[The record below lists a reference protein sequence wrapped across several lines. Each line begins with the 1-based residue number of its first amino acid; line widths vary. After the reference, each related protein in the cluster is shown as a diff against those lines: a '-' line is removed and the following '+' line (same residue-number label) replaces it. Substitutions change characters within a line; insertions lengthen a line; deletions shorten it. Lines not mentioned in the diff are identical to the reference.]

1 MLNTLSNTQNT
12 FSITVFIIIVRIVSS
27 IARGNGLVGP
37 EWEVGEAEA
46 EVVSG
51 DRILL

>member
-1 MLNTLSNTQNT
+1 M
-12 FSITVFIIIVRIVSS
+12 
-27 IARGNGLVGP
+27 GP

-51 DRILL
+51 DRIFAIGLHTPRKF